1 MNLAIF
7 SILFYIFISI
17 VIIFNYKISNKNTL
31 NMRKEQTSV
40 SLREHHIKKTLEKK
54 FESRSTYSKKYKIE
68 TLCSQ
73 AGLKISYG
81 EYKILQVI
89 CAILLPIICISILN
103 NEYLALTAI
112 FIGFLIPSQIIT
124 IIRNRRTSILDKQVG
139 SFLQMV
145 TERYS
150 NTRDFSKAINDCLD
164 DFKGA
169 EPFYSELRDTIL
181 EMQLGVST
189 SNALKSLANRTGS
202 KYLNRLGDY
211 YSLALKLG
219 TPEARN
225 TLLKQSFYQ
234 YDEDRKM
241 KNELKMAISGPANEA
256 YIMIGFIPVTM
267 IYNSFTNPDYIP
279 FMTQTTTGK
288 IGVAVIFA
296 VITGCLWIVST
307 KLSAPID

>member
-7 SILFYIFISI
+7 SIVFYIFISI
-17 VIIFNYKISNKNTL
+17 LLVFNYKLNNKNTL
-31 NMRKEQTSV
+31 SMRKEQTSIN
-40 SLREHHIKKTLEKK
+40 LREHNLKKTLEKN
-54 FESRSTYSKKYKIE
+54 FENRSNYTKKYKIE
-68 TLCSQ
+68 MLCKQ

-89 CAILLPIICISILN
+89 CAILLPIICLSILK
-103 NEYLALTAI
+103 NEYLAVTAI
-112 FIGFLIPSQIIT
+112 VIGLLVPNQIIT

-150 NTRDFSKAINDCLD
+150 NTKDFSKAINDCLE

-169 EPFYSELRDTIL
+169 EPFYSELRDTVL
-181 EMQLGVST
+181 EMQLGVSV
-189 SNALKSLANRTGS
+189 SNALKGLADRTGS

-219 TPEARN
+219 TSEARN

-234 YDEDRKM
+234 YDEDRKI

-256 YIMIGFIPVTM
+256 YIMIAFIPVTM

-279 FMTQTTTGK
+279 FMTGTTMGK
-288 IGVAVIFA
+288 VGVAIIFG
-296 VITGCLWIVST
+296 VITGCLWIVSS